1 MLLILAMLQAVGGPG
16 WVGPVVAVSL
26 LVVALAFLGIA
37 VGILIVA
44 SRLIEPVHQLSRVIQ
59 SLQEDLAGA
68 LKGIRQITEQS
79 QDLLSVVRNEAGAFA
94 HTSRR
99 LRRQVLRG
107 AERIQTRLTDL
118 ETLYDVVHE
127 EVEETALDVAAALRT
142 VRTGSGVL
150 GRIRRLLVPR
160 RR

>member
-1 MLLILAMLQAVGGPG
+1 MLLILALLQAVGGPG

-37 VGILIVA
+37 IGILVVA

-59 SLQEDLAGA
+59 SLQDDLTWA
-68 LKGIRQITEQS
+68 LKGLRQLTEQS

>member
-1 MLLILAMLQAVGGPG
+1 M
-16 WVGPVVAVSL
+16 
-26 LVVALAFLGIA
+26 
-37 VGILIVA
+37 
-44 SRLIEPVHQLSRVIQ
+44 
-59 SLQEDLAGA
+59 
-68 LKGIRQITEQS
+68 
-79 QDLLSVVRNEAGAFA
+79 RNEAGAFA

-118 ETLYDVVHE
+118 ATLYDVVHE

>member
-1 MLLILAMLQAVGGPG
+1 MLLMLAPLQAAGGPG
-16 WVGPVVAVSL
+16 WVGPVVAISL
-26 LVVALAFLGIA
+26 LVMALSFLGIA
-37 VGILIVA
+37 IGILVVA
-44 SRLIEPVHQLSRVIQ
+44 SRLIEPVHQLSRVIL
-59 SLQEDLAGA
+59 SLQDDLAWS
-68 LKGIRQITEQS
+68 LKSLRQLTDQS
-79 QDLLSVVRNEAGAFA
+79 QELLTVVRNEAGAFA

-107 AERIQTRLTDL
+107 ADRIQTRLADL

-142 VRTGSGVL
+142 VRTGSGML

>member
-1 MLLILAMLQAVGGPG
+1 MLLILALLQAVGGPG

-68 LKGIRQITEQS
+68 LKGIRQVTEQS

>member
-59 SLQEDLAGA
+59 SLQDDLAGA
-68 LKGIRQITEQS
+68 LKGIRQVTEQS

>member
-1 MLLILAMLQAVGGPG
+1 MLLILALLQAVGGPG

-68 LKGIRQITEQS
+68 LKGIRQVTEQS

-107 AERIQTRLTDL
+107 AERIQTRLSDL

>member
-1 MLLILAMLQAVGGPG
+1 MLLILTLLQAVSGPG

-37 VGILIVA
+37 IGILIVA
-44 SRLIEPVHQLSRVIQ
+44 SRLIEPVHKLSRVIE
-59 SLQEDLAGA
+59 SLQDDLAGA
-68 LKGIRQITEQS
+68 LKGIRQLTEQS

-107 AERIQTRLTDL
+107 AERIQTRLADL

>member
-1 MLLILAMLQAVGGPG
+1 MLLILALLQAVGGPG

-37 VGILIVA
+37 VGILIIA

-59 SLQEDLAGA
+59 SLQDDLAGA
-68 LKGIRQITEQS
+68 LKGIRQVTEQS

>member
-1 MLLILAMLQAVGGPG
+1 MLLILALLQAVGGPG

-68 LKGIRQITEQS
+68 LKGIRQVTEQS

-99 LRRQVLRG
+99 LRRQVVRG

>member
-1 MLLILAMLQAVGGPG
+1 MLLILALLQAVGGPG

-37 VGILIVA
+37 VGILVVA

-59 SLQEDLAGA
+59 SLQDDLTWT
-68 LKGIRQITEQS
+68 LKGLRQLTEQS

-99 LRRQVLRG
+99 LRRQVQRG
-107 AERIQTRLTDL
+107 AERIQTRLADL

>member
-1 MLLILAMLQAVGGPG
+1 MLLILALLQAVGGPG

-68 LKGIRQITEQS
+68 LKGIRQVTEQS

-99 LRRQVLRG
+99 LRRQVQRG

-150 GRIRRLLVPR
+150 ARIRRLLVPR

>member
-1 MLLILAMLQAVGGPG
+1 MLLKLALLQAVGGPG

-26 LVVALAFLGIA
+26 LVVAVAFLGIA
-37 VGILIVA
+37 IGILIVA
-44 SRLIEPVHQLSRVIQ
+44 SRLIEPVQQLGRVIQ
-59 SLQEDLAGA
+59 SLQDDLTWT
-68 LKGIRQITEQS
+68 LKGLRQLTEQS
-79 QDLLSVVRNEAGAFA
+79 QDLLTVVRSEAGAFA

-107 AERIQTRLTDL
+107 AERIQTRLADL

-150 GRIRRLLVPR
+150 ARIRRLLVPR

>member
-1 MLLILAMLQAVGGPG
+1 MLLILALLQAVGGPG

-68 LKGIRQITEQS
+68 LKGIRQLTEQS

>member
-1 MLLILAMLQAVGGPG
+1 MLLILALLQAVGGPG

-44 SRLIEPVHQLSRVIQ
+44 SRLIEPVHQLSRVLQ
-59 SLQEDLAGA
+59 SLQDDLTWT
-68 LKGIRQITEQS
+68 LKGLRQLTEQS

-99 LRRQVLRG
+99 LRRKVLRG

>member
-1 MLLILAMLQAVGGPG
+1 MLLMLALLQAVGGSG
-16 WVGPVVAVSL
+16 WVGPVVAISL

-37 VGILIVA
+37 VGILVVA
-44 SRLIEPVHQLSRVIQ
+44 SRLIEPVRQLSRVIQ
-59 SLQEDLAGA
+59 SLQDDLAWS
-68 LKGIRQITEQS
+68 LKGLRQLTEQS
-79 QDLLSVVRNEAGAFA
+79 QDLLTVVRNEAGAFA

-99 LRRQVLRG
+99 LRRQVLKG
-107 AERIQTRLTDL
+107 ADRIQTRLADL